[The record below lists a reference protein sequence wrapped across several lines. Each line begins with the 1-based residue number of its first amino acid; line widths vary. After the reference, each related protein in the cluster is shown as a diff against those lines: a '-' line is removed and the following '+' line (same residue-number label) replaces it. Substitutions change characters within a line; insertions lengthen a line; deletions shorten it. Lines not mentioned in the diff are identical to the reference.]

1 VKLPKALRIPESEI
15 PDFISQTTPILAQL
29 DSYKTNTLAKIN
41 DTQDKTD
48 VMVVLQE
55 DAITEVK
62 SN

>member
-1 VKLPKALRIPESEI
+1 
-15 PDFISQTTPILAQL
+15 
-29 DSYKTNTLAKIN
+29 LAKIN